1 MVTTEKCNQEKIS
14 KMVSMS
20 KRIRKDS
27 SKRPNSETDGKTID
41 VVTKEIQNKSSIIYI
56 LVNCSIL

>member
-41 VVTKEIQNKSSIIYI
+41 VVTKEI
-56 LVNCSIL
+56 